1 MYLVVITD
9 YIPII
14 GHIDTGWKIFPIIPI
29 PMSRKGI
36 QNIALDKGLQ
46 LTQASSN
53 MCESVNIYVLLSRV
67 LFVFQEASS
76 ISMIWH
82 LVWVR
87 SKDIYIFIKTGAT
100 ECHVSSIST
109 RRKKLPATHSTLKFE
124 SYPTHVHIETDHS
137 HTSRC

>member
-1 MYLVVITD
+1 MVVITN
-9 YIPII
+9 YILIM
-14 GHIDTGWKIFPIIPI
+14 GHIYTCVKNHSYNTYTHVQKKDSKHCLGLWTSTDSIFFKHVWIGQYLCSAI
-29 PMSRKGI
+29 SGI
-36 QNIALDKGLQ
+36 
-46 LTQASSN
+46 
-53 MCESVNIYVLLSRV
+53 V
-67 LFVFQEASS
+67 VFQEASS